1 MICHRCGA
9 LREEGGRLFY
19 IVNIEAY
26 PSPEIVETMDEGDA
40 ESAMAALCAEAGQF
54 SQQELMDQVYR
65 RLTLTLCPRCFRG
78 WIEQPAGNVEE
89 AQERGGR

>member
-19 IVNIEAY
+19 VVNIEAY
-26 PSPEIVETMDEGDA
+26 PSPEIVEMMDEGDA
-40 ESAMAALCAEAGQF
+40 ESAMAALCEEASEF

-65 RLTLTLCPRCFRG
+65 RVTLTLCPRCFRG
-78 WIEQPAGNVEE
+78 WIEQPAGSEE
-89 AQERGGR
+89 ESSGLGS